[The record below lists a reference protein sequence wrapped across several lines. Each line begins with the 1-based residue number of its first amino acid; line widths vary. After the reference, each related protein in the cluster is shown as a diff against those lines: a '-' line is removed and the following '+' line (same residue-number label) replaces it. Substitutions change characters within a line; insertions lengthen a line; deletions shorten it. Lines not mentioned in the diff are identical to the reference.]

1 MKSTFQSKSWKFTTA
16 KFLWKAAAI
25 AKVSPISEDLVAIK
39 VDTSAGAV
47 LKLGGQCYD
56 GRRDA
61 IDNFHSVGHV
71 ALCERDRSRL
81 KFISDKLFNSTEI
94 QKISFNLDD

>member
-1 MKSTFQSKSWKFTTA
+1 MKSCSYS
-16 KFLWKAAAI
+16 
-25 AKVSPISEDLVAIK
+25 KVSPISEDLVAIK

-94 QKISFNLDD
+94 QKISLSI